1 MTARNSTWHHHP
13 EEVDDDD
20 HLEDDDDD
28 DHLENDYDDHHL
40 GEDDVDFDVFDRCGL
55 QKKDY
60 HFLQLLLLNYQ
71 IRFS

>member
-13 EEVDDDD
+13 EEV
-20 HLEDDDDD
+20 DDD